1 MASVGGVILLLAVI
15 IVLAVLRQHERNER
29 TERDLRR
36 WWDELERGVLEELE
50 DDEGKE
56 QTMGSD

>member
-1 MASVGGVILLLAVI
+1 MASVGGVILLLVVI

-36 WWDELERGVLEELE
+36 WWYELERGILEELE
-50 DDEGKE
+50 DDERE
-56 QTMGSD
+56 RQTMGSD